1 MIFPISMRQLIVVFV
16 LGAGALYSQTLT
28 INNADRPSLTPHFYI
43 GDHYRYEIT
52 NGPPNQPVSD
62 YVCRLGVFCTWQDF
76 GNTNAN
82 GYAIVEGYDEPQ
94 NQGDYEQTWYVG
106 GVQVGP
112 ALHFWVRPITAG
124 GVTVLVNGSFDDS
137 PDWVHPNSDIPPQ

>member
-28 INNADRPSLTPHFYI
+28 INNADRPSLTPNFYI

-76 GNTNAN
+76 G
-82 GYAIVEGYDEPQ
+82 IRM
-94 NQGDYEQTWYVG
+94 QTDTPSSRAMMSHRTKETTSRLGTWEDCRSG
-106 GVQVGP
+106 QRSISG
-112 ALHFWVRPITAG
+112 
-124 GVTVLVNGSFDDS
+124 FDRS
-137 PDWVHPNSDIPPQ
+137 PLAELPSW